1 MEIAHFYFE
10 LIILTRLQY
19 TYIDRIELKRVH
31 FNYKNYNIRILFG
44 LNKLLKVGCMA
55 VSDQK
60 LQEAIDTLRGS
71 GVRITPQRHAVL
83 EYLLNSMIHPTADD
97 IYKALESKFPNM
109 SVATVYNNLRVL
121 RQIGLVR
128 ELTYGDSSSRFDYN
142 SSEHYHI
149 ICEECGKIEDFHYP
163 VLDEVESLAEQ
174 VTGFD
179 VTHHRMEIYGTCED
193 CKELETQK
201 H

>member
-1 MEIAHFYFE
+1 M
-10 LIILTRLQY
+10 
-19 TYIDRIELKRVH
+19 
-31 FNYKNYNIRILFG
+31 
-44 LNKLLKVGCMA
+44 
-55 VSDQK
+55 SDQK
-60 LQEAIDTLRGS
+60 LQEAINTLRDS

-83 EYLLNSMIHPTADD
+83 EYLLNAMVHPTADE
-97 IYKALESKFPNM
+97 IYKALEGKFPNM

-149 ICEECGKIEDFHYP
+149 ICEECGKIVDFHYP
-163 VLDEVESLAEQ
+163 ILDEVESLAEQ

-179 VTHHRMEIYGTCED
+179 VSHHRMEIYGRCED
-193 CKELETQK
+193 CQQVEAKQQ